1 MDSAATRQN
10 IKQDVH
16 FICRLAEGDV
26 DLQHLLEVVRPLR
39 YLYLATEFS
48 DCSQPY
54 MNITRIAHFVAKSR
68 KPDVACSIGLDHSS
82 TEILMACNKLTDC
95 LQPDK
100 NITRIVL
107 FRCRTGLKG
116 NLLPSPWRERQVPNQ
131 TSEEYYQQPI
141 RGDVI
146 STGLVVLFTC
156 CTYLQ
161 VN

>member
-10 IKQDVH
+10 IKQDVY

-39 YLYLATEFS
+39 YLYLANEFS
-48 DCSQPY
+48 DCSQPN

-82 TEILMACNKLTDC
+82 TEILMAYC

-100 NITRIVL
+100 NITRIVR
-107 FRCRTGLKG
+107 FVAA
-116 NLLPSPWRERQVPNQ
+116 QVLRV
-131 TSEEYYQQPI
+131 TCFHRHDEKDKSPI
-141 RGDVI
+141 RPVKNTTN
-146 STGLVVLFTC
+146 SQFAEM
-156 CTYLQ
+156 
-161 VN
+161 